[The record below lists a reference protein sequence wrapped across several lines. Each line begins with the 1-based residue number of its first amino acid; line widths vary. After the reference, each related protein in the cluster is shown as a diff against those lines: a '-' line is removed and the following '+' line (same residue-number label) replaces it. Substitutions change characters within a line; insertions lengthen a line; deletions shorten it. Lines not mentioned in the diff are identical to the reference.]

1 MFADTFLEAFEG
13 MHDLYLAGRKGG
25 GKTTLSF
32 VLADHFLRSGICS
45 GVWANIP
52 HTYPVA
58 TSLQSAFIILDEA
71 AQFFD
76 ARFSAMGF
84 DLYTMW
90 ARKTD
95 SFYVFPSVH
104 AVDVRA
110 RNLQA
115 IRLFDMDAIPGLRI
129 WFYGWE
135 STYKEK
141 GMFILVNPSHWF
153 GTFDTKA
160 IPTNDGGLLE
170 AIVSVNPA
178 AVVEMLEARSGM
190 RLKKLLASYGYG
202 GETNSPMM
210 RGGRAARGDV
220 ADLNHLVDKLTQR
233 VDELERLIN
242 GIKTSGGGSAGAGE
256 SETVRGYLVG

>member
-1 MFADTFLEAFEG
+1 MGLVFADTFLEAFEG

-32 VLADHFLRSGICS
+32 VLADHYMRSGACA

-58 TSLQSAFIILDEA
+58 VSLDHAFIILDEA

-76 ARFSAMGF
+76 ARFSSMGF

-95 SFYVFPSVH
+95 SMYVFPSVH
-104 AVDVRA
+104 AVDMRA

-115 IRLFDMDAIPGLRI
+115 IRIFDMDMIPGFRI
-129 WFYGWE
+129 WFYSWE

-141 GMFILVNPSHWF
+141 GMFLLINPEKYF
-153 GTFDTKA
+153 NTFDTKA

-202 GETNSPMM
+202 AADSPMLK
-210 RGGRAARGDV
+210 GGRASRGDI
-220 ADLNHLVDKLTQR
+220 ADLMRR
-233 VDELERLIN
+233 VDELERLYN
-242 GIKTSGGGSAGAGE
+242 GLKTSGVGSSSQSAV
-256 SETVRGYLVG
+256 ETVAGFNVG